1 MIAITI
7 DDGNSTYFAE
17 DAASGL
23 IADIDAS
30 VSMNCADKPI
40 SGNAANWLIDTP
52 INAYELIVTPIDST
66 PTDSMDC
73 ADTNVS
79 DDAVDGLMILMGWLL

>member
-30 VSMNCADKPI
+30 VSMNCADKSI
-40 SGNAANWLIDTP
+40 SDDTADGLIDTP
-52 INAYELIVTPIDST
+52 INAYKLIANNIYSKE
-66 PTDSMDC
+66 C
-73 ADTNVS
+73 ADTNV
-79 DDAVDGLMILMGWLL
+79 